1 MLYRQG
7 WSRQRVLDL
16 FAVLDWMLH
25 LPPPY
30 EHQLWQDIGEH
41 ERKAGMRYVTSVER
55 LATEDGLRKGMAR
68 GLEKGIGQGQ
78 ARTLARQLTRRF
90 GPLPA
95 EARARL
101 EQATPDQLDLWAD
114 RVLDAPTLQ
123 AVLEGN

>member
-1 MLYRQG
+1 
-7 WSRQRVLDL
+7 
-16 FAVLDWMLH
+16 
-25 LPPPY
+25 
-30 EHQLWQDIGEH
+30 
-41 ERKAGMRYVTSVER
+41 MRYVTSVER